1 MRKKLKET
9 SGGIS
14 VFVIIMMVFLLP
26 FVIWIGIEMPKTHE
40 MNQRVKD
47 AVDSASQAGITSIST
62 KTERFTPDAK
72 VIPMN
77 HDEAIINANRVF
89 AMKMGLKNEADNWL
103 NPVLVALTEEEKTN
117 GEYSNIKH
125 VGDIN
130 VQVFDDVRGPV
141 TGDENNP
148 LRVQTLNGTKKIYH
162 STVIVDA
169 TITFEKIG
177 VFGKDLT
184 VTHVGM
190 NQVKMENN
198 H

>member
-1 MRKKLKET
+1 MRKKLKDE

-14 VFVIIMMVFLLP
+14 IFVIIMMVFLLP

-62 KTERFTPDAK
+62 KTDRFNPDGK
-72 VIPMN
+72 VIPLN
-77 HDEAIINANRVF
+77 YNEAVINANRVF
-89 AMKMGLKNEADNWL
+89 AMKMGLENDADNWL
-103 NPVLVALTEEEKTN
+103 NPILVTPE
-117 GEYSNIKH
+117 GSNIKH

-130 VQVFDDVRGPV
+130 VQVFDDVNGPV
-141 TGDENNP
+141 TGDKNNP
-148 LRVQTLNGTKKIYH
+148 LVVQTLNGKKKIHH

-177 VFGKDLT
+177 IFGKDLT